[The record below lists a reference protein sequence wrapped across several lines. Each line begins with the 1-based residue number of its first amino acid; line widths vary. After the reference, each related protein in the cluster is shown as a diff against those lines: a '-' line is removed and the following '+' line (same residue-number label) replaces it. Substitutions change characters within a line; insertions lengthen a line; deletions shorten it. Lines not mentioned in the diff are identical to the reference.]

1 MKIKVNISYYKR
13 ILLKTPFHILM
24 SKVINKFIVKVK
36 DYYRYRRAI
45 SKGSVISDEDFIKEI
60 GLKRHRELYE
70 DSLSQEL
77 IDFSFLNSIL
87 NSSERKFIFSTI
99 TEKERRRIL
108 VSADDIYDHK
118 FNLLGS
124 GKVNVAYGFE
134 PEGVEGYYYNKSLE
148 LKELN
153 DLKKRLKEKIAFLL
167 DFDEIGKNIEYD
179 PIDWHLDFKSG
190 YRWES
195 DKWYKRIVYGNLLG
209 VDVKIPWELSR
220 FQHLVLL
227 GQAYLITGD
236 EKYSMEYICQIIDW
250 VENNRPQFGVNWK
263 CTMDVAI
270 RAANWVLSLSFFKG
284 SRLMTK
290 KFLLYFIKN
299 IYIHGKH
306 IFDNLE
312 YDSITSNHYLSDIS
326 GIFFIAGL
334 LGKQKIGRKWLA
346 FSLGEFKKEIDKQVY
361 EDGTDF
367 EASTCYHRLVLE
379 LLFFPLVYSIKKSI
393 KFNGKNYFE
402 VGVSILGGKFIGKI
416 FKMFDFI
423 FFTLKPN
430 GKMAQIGDNDNG
442 RLFIFKYREVL
453 DMSYLLTLGA
463 IFFRESKFKV
473 KEFDFSEEALW
484 IFGKAGY
491 KIWQEL
497 NINCVK
503 NIKSRSFYNGGLY
516 IMRRNSDYLIASC
529 GQNGQN
535 GNGGHAHN
543 DKLSFEL
550 CIKGTDIIIDPGSYL
565 YTPVPELRNKF
576 RSTFFHNTV
585 MVDNEEQNRFK
596 EFNLFSLENDSL
608 VVVNKWECN
617 GIYDF
622 LDAEHYG
629 FKRLKNPVIHRRQFF
644 FSKEYSFWLIRDILD
659 SKGNHI
665 YNSYFHFSDRVII
678 NIDKSALVVST
689 KFDNKDF
696 KIIPLQVKSLGL
708 SLEEGWCSSSYGKK
722 VASSIIN
729 YFKQAETSTEFIF
742 LLTLNDFNRIKT
754 SVESFLSKII
764 NGFV

>member
-1 MKIKVNISYYKR
+1 
-13 ILLKTPFHILM
+13 M

-195 DKWYKRIVYGNLLG
+195 DKWYKRIVYGNLPG